1 MAQIDNEKIDNK
13 KRAPAWL
20 SIVSFLVYSSFF
32 LFLMYK
38 YGYSKTDTSW
48 IRELNY
54 TIIQISFITLIVF
67 DATDKLLNKN
77 AKYFFVFDFM
87 HRTVSGCIAGMC
99 IAFPL
104 FIIMLFKF

>member
-1 MAQIDNEKIDNK
+1 MSEIDNK

-20 SIVSFLVYSSFF
+20 GVLSFLTYSSFF

-54 TIIQISFITLIVF
+54 SFIQICSTILLVFYLI
-67 DATDKLLNKN
+67 DGYLKKQNKILFWFEY
-77 AKYFFVFDFM
+77 AYDL
-87 HRTVSGCIAGMC
+87 VSACIIGMS

-104 FIIMLFKF
+104 FVIMLFKF